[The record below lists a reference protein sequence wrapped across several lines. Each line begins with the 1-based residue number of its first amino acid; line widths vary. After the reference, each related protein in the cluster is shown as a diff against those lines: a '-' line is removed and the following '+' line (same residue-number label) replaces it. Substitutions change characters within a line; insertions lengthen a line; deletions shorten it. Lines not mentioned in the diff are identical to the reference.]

1 MYTINDVKS
10 KLIDY
15 LMSVDLAGLTMMDLS
30 GYTGI
35 VCQVNGMDK
44 EDYMATLAKIV
55 ASGYKFGDK
64 PEEKE
69 AADNA

>member
-15 LMSVDLAGLTMMDLS
+15 LMSIDLASLPLMDIA
-30 GYTGI
+30 GYAGI

-44 EDYMATLAKIV
+44 DDYMATLAKV
-55 ASGYKFGDK
+55 VSSGYKFSDK
-64 PEEKE
+64 TEEKE
-69 AADNA
+69 ETDHA

>member
-15 LMSVDLAGLTMMDLS
+15 LMSVDLAGLTMMDIA
-30 GYTGI
+30 GYAGI

-44 EDYMATLAKIV
+44 EDYVTTLAKTM
-55 ASGYKFGDK
+55 ANTCCCKTD
-64 PEEKE
+64 EKE
-69 AADNA
+69 AVENA